1 MFKVIL
7 ASFFGLIFLSSH
19 AFANAPFLCSECG
32 DPYTA
37 NGQQTFLNYAHN
49 LAWGSNPVRL
59 TQHRFGLPDDNGFNA
74 GAWDVTITNS
84 ANRSVTVRYRPS
96 LWRVV
101 AKIMGIANGKIDS
114 FKLILPN
121 DRVVPTQLI
130 YNPGED
136 YEVDPQAGNENDS
149 SSSGSGGG
157 SNHTSPN
164 LGGSLPEGNFGFGFG
179 FDSLPSHSTVTW
191 TITTSFYRVE
201 NG

>member
-1 MFKVIL
+1 MRSQTLHFSVQS
-7 ASFFGLIFLSSH
+7 A
-19 AFANAPFLCSECG
+19 ATP
-32 DPYTA
+32 T
-37 NGQQTFLNYAHN
+37 QQTGSRRFLTMLIIWLGEAIQYGLHN
-49 LAWGSNPVRL
+49 
-59 TQHRFGLPDDNGFNA
+59 
-74 GAWDVTITNS
+74 
-84 ANRSVTVRYRPS
+84 
-96 LWRVV
+96 
-101 AKIMGIANGKIDS
+101 IDS